1 MDAGSAALSGS
12 IPPSVA
18 GGYKSESRIRLVGCS
33 PHPLLTPNIYICRLH
48 EMKLRL
54 SPQTLQVLDAF
65 LQAPKDWIY
74 GYDIS
79 RNTGLKSG
87 TLYPILM
94 RLAERK
100 LLETSWETAEV
111 GKPPRHLYRLTPEG
125 LRFAQEHHLRHATGR
140 LARVAFSGVNR

>member
-1 MDAGSAALSGS
+1 MQ
-12 IPPSVA
+12 
-18 GGYKSESRIRLVGCS
+18 IR
-33 PHPLLTPNIYICRLH
+33 P
-48 EMKLRL
+48 KL

-65 LQAPKDWIY
+65 LEDPKDWKY

-100 LLETSWETAEV
+100 LLQASWETAEI
-111 GKPPRHLYRLTPEG
+111 GKPPRHMYRLTADG
-125 LRFAQEHHLRHATGR
+125 LRYALEQRPLRSNHRPQQA
-140 LARVAFSGVNR
+140 AFG

>member
-1 MDAGSAALSGS
+1 MLGQRRSRVPFL
-12 IPPSVA
+12 PVWT
-18 GGYKSESRIRLVGCS
+18 GGYKSEARIRLVGSS
-33 PHPLLTPNIYICRLH
+33 PHPLLTPDIYICRLH

-65 LQAPKDWIY
+65 FQGPKDWIY

-87 TLYPILM
+87 TLYPILI

-125 LRFAQEHHLRHATGR
+125 MRFAQEHHLRHATGR